1 MAASRALPV
10 AAEVAR
16 ERLASAVAQE
26 LAEGRPSAFASRGA
40 LASGA
45 PRVVEAAETVS
56 ADGREALAVVVAEDE
71 AVRSAA
77 DALLLLSVAVALAAV
92 GLGGRAALTL
102 GGPLEE
108 LIAATANVGE
118 GRPLPPLVRPANVDL
133 ARLVDAFTEMSA
145 RVEERTESLAEERAS
160 AVGLLGNLTAAVL
173 LFRRGD
179 GTVLLANP
187 AADRLLPGGTLPER
201 LADERWA
208 PLHAALGEAA
218 VRPSPYEMRV
228 TIPAPTG
235 ERFFRVA
242 IVTLP
247 GEERAPRVILLLEDL
262 TDFLRADRLA
272 AWVDAARSI
281 AHDIKNP
288 LTPIRLAAERL
299 GRFEA
304 KRETP
309 PPGAIGDVAAGI
321 LRQVGILT
329 DRIGRLGR
337 FGDPAAVERRVLD
350 RAAVALL
357 LEEVAADFRTH
368 ETLAI
373 ETETDPDLHPFAA
386 DPFLV
391 RDALTN
397 FLVNAV
403 EAIGAAPG
411 HVRLSAGNATLAAG
425 APAVRFAC
433 ADDGPGVPEDVAG
446 RLFEPTFSTKSRGSG
461 MGLAAVRRAAERHAG
476 SVFAHPRAG
485 GGLVVGFT
493 LPALSSTTVT
503 HPASCRR
510 GALAAGR
517 TAVRSSRRNPRRLA
531 PPRAGLVPEDPN
543 GARARHVA
551 RRPAR
556 RRPLSRGS
564 PGVRAGR
571 RRRRARV
578 DADRAPLRARRDA
591 LPQRRR
597 QALAAASL
605 ASQAAARADR
615 SRGGR
620 RGGKPR
626 WPRGGDGR
634 GVGALSRSDPRERQE
649 LGSGGRRSFPPLA
662 VARVGEGSRR
672 GARRGPPGSRRPGL
686 RHASASR
693 RSRKS
698 GSRSPVRRARRSFWR
713 SDGGRS
719 SEARS

>member
-1 MAASRALPV
+1 M
-10 AAEVAR
+10 
-16 ERLASAVAQE
+16 
-26 LAEGRPSAFASRGA
+26 
-40 LASGA
+40 
-45 PRVVEAAETVS
+45 
-56 ADGREALAVVVAEDE
+56 
-71 AVRSAA
+71 
-77 DALLLLSVAVALAAV
+77 
-92 GLGGRAALTL
+92 
-102 GGPLEE
+102 
-108 LIAATANVGE
+108 
-118 GRPLPPLVRPANVDL
+118 
-133 ARLVDAFTEMSA
+133 
-145 RVEERTESLAEERAS
+145 
-160 AVGLLGNLTAAVL
+160 
-173 LFRRGD
+173 
-179 GTVLLANP
+179 
-187 AADRLLPGGTLPER
+187 
-201 LADERWA
+201 
-208 PLHAALGEAA
+208 
-218 VRPSPYEMRV
+218 RPSPYEMRV
-228 TIPAPTG
+228 TIPGPSG

-299 GRFEA
+299 RRFEA

-309 PPGAIGDVAAGI
+309 PLGAIGDVAAGI

-337 FGDPAAVERRVLD
+337 FGDPAVVARRVLD

-461 MGLAAVRRAAERHAG
+461 MGLAAVRRAAEHHAG

-493 LPALSSTTVT
+493 LPALS
-503 HPASCRR
+503 
-510 GALAAGR
+510 
-517 TAVRSSRRNPRRLA
+517 RRL
-531 PPRAGLVPEDPN
+531 
-543 GARARHVA
+543 
-551 RRPAR
+551 
-556 RRPLSRGS
+556 
-564 PGVRAGR
+564 
-571 RRRRARV
+571 
-578 DADRAPLRARRDA
+578 
-591 LPQRRR
+591 
-597 QALAAASL
+597 
-605 ASQAAARADR
+605 
-615 SRGGR
+615 
-620 RGGKPR
+620 
-626 WPRGGDGR
+626 
-634 GVGALSRSDPRERQE
+634 
-649 LGSGGRRSFPPLA
+649 
-662 VARVGEGSRR
+662 
-672 GARRGPPGSRRPGL
+672 
-686 RHASASR
+686 
-693 RSRKS
+693 
-698 GSRSPVRRARRSFWR
+698 
-713 SDGGRS
+713 
-719 SEARS
+719 